1 MSAGSTSY
9 IQIPPSNHSST
20 GTISYRDGNPVINFV
35 IGEQDRFLLGHSLR
49 LVGNIAVYKTPDGAG
64 HGNVPDDIDDV
75 SVTARLS
82 TYSILDQIVLSSQKS
97 KNVIEHVKHYGRYL
111 SSYLPNIS
119 SKQEALGHLSV
130 TSNML
135 PNEDLNKR
143 QYVNNENGVGAGGRQ
158 FRGNSFCLN
167 LPTGFLNSKQPIG
180 LSSKGWG
187 VGGLAIDIHLAPD
200 TQVINGDQTQSF
212 YQLTD
217 VFLVAELITPSVDEL
232 SRLMKQTSATM
243 EYNAISSYYTTIA
256 SSNAIINFRIGL
268 SRVLGVFMNFIPSEF
283 LNNLS
288 FDGFQTTPL
297 INNLG
302 AGELAPIKQIV
313 FTKGGVRLPLMYNLD
328 TNARSDTATYKS
340 VIADPEV
347 TRGFMGSFVPFMKN
361 HKTQQSP
368 ITNNRVAFDSNTE
381 DFADGGSFFGVGTTF
396 DNISGEGVD
405 FRNENFGV
413 QMETALTADNPHSAF
428 LYVRS
433 KQTLVMNANGLQ
445 VIQ

>member
-20 GTISYRDGNPVINFV
+20 GTISYRDGNPVIDFI
-35 IGEQDRFLLGHSLR
+35 IGEQDRFLLGHSVR
-49 LVGNIAVYKTPDGAG
+49 LVGNISIYKTPDGSF
-64 HGNVPDDIDDV
+64 GNIPTLTDDLNV
-75 SVTARLS
+75 SPKLS
-82 TYSILDQIVLSSQKS
+82 TYSILDQIVLSSQKT

-130 TSNML
+130 TSNMM
-135 PNEDLNKR
+135 PNVELNKR
-143 QYVNNENGVGAGGRQ
+143 QYVQNVNGSDATNRQ

-180 LSSKGWG
+180 LSGKGWG
-187 VGGLAIDIHLAPD
+187 VGGLQVSVHLCPD
-200 TQVINGDQTQSF
+200 NQVLNGSWTNSF

-232 SRLMKQTSATM
+232 SRLMSQTSSTM

-268 SRVLGVFMNFIPSEF
+268 SRVLGVFMNFIPSAY
-283 LNNLS
+283 LNNLGYE
-288 FDGFQTTPL
+288 GFQTTPL
-297 INNLG
+297 INDLG
-302 AGELAPIKQIV
+302 ASEIAPIKQVV
-313 FTKGGVRLPLMYNLD
+313 FTKGGQRLPLMYNLD
-328 TNARSDTATYKS
+328 TNVRTNATS
-340 VIADPEV
+340 EIADPQL
-347 TRGFMGSFVPFMKN
+347 TRGFMDTFVPFMNN

-368 ITNNRVAFDSNTE
+368 LTNNRIGFDDQAE
-381 DFADGGSFFGVGTTF
+381 DFTDAGQMFGVGVTF
-396 DNISGEGVD
+396 DGISGQGVD

-413 QMETALTADNPHSAF
+413 QMVTGLESDLSHSAF

-445 VIQ
+445 VIT

>member
-20 GTISYRDGNPVINFV
+20 GTISYRDGNPVIDFI
-35 IGEQDRFLLGHSLR
+35 IGEQDRFLLGHSVR
-49 LVGNIAVYKTPDGAG
+49 LVGNISIYKTPDGSF
-64 HGNVPDDIDDV
+64 GNIPTLTDDLNV
-75 SVTARLS
+75 SPKLS
-82 TYSILDQIVLSSQKS
+82 TYSILDQIVLSSQKT

-130 TSNML
+130 TSNMM
-135 PNEDLNKR
+135 PNVELNKR
-143 QYVNNENGVGAGGRQ
+143 QYVQNVNGSDATNRQ

-180 LSSKGWG
+180 LSGKGWG
-187 VGGLAIDIHLAPD
+187 VGGLQVSVHLCPD
-200 TQVINGDQTQSF
+200 NQVLNGSWTNSF

-232 SRLMKQTSATM
+232 SRLMSQTSSTM

-268 SRVLGVFMNFIPSEF
+268 SRVLGVFMNFIPSAY
-283 LNNLS
+283 LNNLGYE
-288 FDGFQTTPL
+288 GFQTTPL

-302 AGELAPIKQIV
+302 ASEIAPIKQVV
-313 FTKGGVRLPLMYNLD
+313 FTKGGQRLPLMYNLD
-328 TNARSDTATYKS
+328 TNVRTNATS
-340 VIADPEV
+340 EIADPQL
-347 TRGFMGSFVPFMKN
+347 TRGFMDTFVPFMNN

-368 ITNNRVAFDSNTE
+368 LTNNRIGFDDQAE
-381 DFADGGSFFGVGTTF
+381 DFTDAGQMFGVGVTF
-396 DNISGEGVD
+396 DGISGQGVD

-413 QMETALTADNPHSAF
+413 QMVTGLTEDLPHSAF

>member
-20 GTISYRDGNPVINFV
+20 GTISYRDGNPVIDFI
-35 IGEQDRFLLGHSLR
+35 IGEQDRFLLGHSVR
-49 LVGNIAVYKTPDGAG
+49 LVGNISIYKTPDGSF
-64 HGNVPDDIDDV
+64 GNIPTITDDLNV
-75 SVTARLS
+75 SPKLS
-82 TYSILDQIVLSSQKS
+82 SYSILDQIVLSSQKT

-111 SSYLPNIS
+111 SSYLPNIA

-130 TSNML
+130 TSNMM
-135 PNEDLNKR
+135 PNVELNKR
-143 QYVNNENGVGAGGRQ
+143 QYVQNVNGSDATNRQ

-180 LSSKGWG
+180 LSGKGWG
-187 VGGLAIDIHLAPD
+187 VGGLQVSVHLCPD
-200 TQVINGDQTQSF
+200 NQVLNGSWTNSF

-232 SRLMKQTSATM
+232 SRLMSQTSSTM

-268 SRVLGVFMNFIPSEF
+268 SRVLGVFMNFIPSAY
-283 LNNLS
+283 LNNLGYE
-288 FDGFQTTPL
+288 GFQTTPL

-302 AGELAPIKQIV
+302 ASEIAPIKQVV
-313 FTKGGVRLPLMYNLD
+313 FTKGGQRLPLMYNLD
-328 TNARSDTATYKS
+328 TNVRTKETSE
-340 VIADPEV
+340 IADPQL
-347 TRGFMGSFVPFMKN
+347 TRGFMDTFVPFMNN

-368 ITNNRVAFDSNTE
+368 LTNNRIGFDDQAE
-381 DFADGGSFFGVGTTF
+381 DFTDAGQMFGVGVTF
-396 DNISGEGVD
+396 DGISGQGVD

-413 QMETALTADNPHSAF
+413 QMVTGLESDLAHSAF

>member
-20 GTISYRDGNPVINFV
+20 GTISYRDGNPVIDFI
-35 IGEQDRFLLGHSLR
+35 IGEQDRFLLGHSVR
-49 LVGNIAVYKTPDGAG
+49 LVGNISIYKTPDGSF
-64 HGNVPDDIDDV
+64 GNIPTITDDLNV
-75 SVTARLS
+75 SPKLS
-82 TYSILDQIVLSSQKS
+82 SYSILDQIVLSSQKT

-111 SSYLPNIS
+111 SSYLPNIA

-130 TSNML
+130 TSNMM
-135 PNEDLNKR
+135 PNVELNKR
-143 QYVNNENGVGAGGRQ
+143 QYVQNVNGSDATNRQ

-180 LSSKGWG
+180 LSGKGWG
-187 VGGLAIDIHLAPD
+187 VGGLQVSIHLCPD
-200 TQVINGDQTQSF
+200 NQVLNGSWTNSF

-232 SRLMKQTSATM
+232 SRLMSQSSSTM

-268 SRVLGVFMNFIPSEF
+268 SRVLGVFMNFIPSAY
-283 LNNLS
+283 LNNLG
-288 FDGFQTTPL
+288 FEGFQTTPL

-302 AGELAPIKQIV
+302 NSEIAPIKQVV
-313 FTKGGVRLPLMYNLD
+313 FTKGGQRLPLMYNLD
-328 TNARSDTATYKS
+328 TNVRTNATS
-340 VIADPEV
+340 EIADPQL
-347 TRGFMGSFVPFMKN
+347 TRGYMDTFVPFMKN
-361 HKTQQSP
+361 HKTQQTP
-368 ITNNRVAFDSNTE
+368 LTNNRIGFDDQTE
-381 DFADGGSFFGVGTTF
+381 DFTDAGSMFGVGVTF
-396 DNISGEGVD
+396 DGISGQGVD

-413 QMETALTADNPHSAF
+413 QMVTGLTEDLPHSAF

>member
-20 GTISYRDGNPVINFV
+20 GTISYRDGNPVVSFI

-49 LVGNIAVYKTPDGAG
+49 FVGNISIYKTPDGSF
-64 HGNVPDDIDDV
+64 GNIPTIGQDLAV
-75 SVTARLS
+75 SPKLS
-82 TYSILDQIVLSSQKS
+82 TYAILDQIVLSSQKS

-111 SSYLPNIS
+111 ASYLPNIS
-119 SKQEALGHLSV
+119 SKQEALGHLGV
-130 TSNML
+130 TSNMM
-135 PNEDLNKR
+135 PNNLLNNI
-143 QYVNNENGVGAGGRQ
+143 QYTQNVNGSDATNRH

-187 VGGLAIDIHLAPD
+187 VGGLSVDIHLCPD
-200 TQVINGDQTQSF
+200 SQVLNGSWTNAF

-217 VFLVAELITPSVDEL
+217 VFLVAELLTPSVDEL
-232 SRLMKQTSATM
+232 SRLMSQTSSTM

-268 SRVLGVFMNFIPSEF
+268 SRVLGVFMNFIPSAY

-288 FDGFQTTPL
+288 FDGFQTTPM
-297 INNLG
+297 IND
-302 AGELAPIKQIV
+302 LATGDIAEIKQVV
-313 FTKGGVRLPLMYNLD
+313 FTKGGERLPLMYNVD
-328 TNARSDTATYKS
+328 TNVRTDENSE
-340 VIADPEV
+340 IADPEL
-347 TRGFMGSFVPFMKN
+347 TRGFMNAFVPFMKN

-368 ITNNRVAFDSNTE
+368 LTNNRVGFDSQT
-381 DFADGGSFFGVGTTF
+381 DFTDAGMMFGVGVTF
-396 DNISGEGVD
+396 DGISGQGID

-413 QMETALTADNPHSAF
+413 QMETGLESGLSHSAF